1 MPMKGP
7 NVTKVKM
14 GQKSYSRNVIEPTYI
29 ATLQNAQRDVNFQD
43 RADKIR
49 EACRDERQDLQINA
63 VPTNAYPQ
71 SGQGGRGPGWKR
83 LSVAIDSGAAET
95 VIPHTLVPD
104 HPIVETDASRG
115 GLNYSSAAGDPIPNL
130 GEQKLSLMTQEGTVR
145 AMTFQAAPVDRPL
158 GSVKRMCNSGHMVVF
173 DEEGSYVYN
182 KTSGELNWLR
192 EENGNYMLD
201 TWVAPGFRR
210 QR

>member
-1 MPMKGP
+1 MQGC
-7 NVTKVKM
+7 TA
-14 GQKSYSRNVIEPTYI
+14 RLED
-29 ATLQNAQRDVNFQD
+29 QRGARQRLPKRRTRRTRLWLEEAIGSD
-43 RADKIR
+43 RFR
-49 EACRDERQDLQINA
+49 
-63 VPTNAYPQ
+63 
-71 SGQGGRGPGWKR
+71 GGGDG
-83 LSVAIDSGAAET
+83 DSAH
-95 VIPHTLVPD
+95 VVPD
-104 HPIVETDASRG
+104 HPILETDASRG
-115 GLNYSSAAGDPIPNL
+115 GLNYSSATGDPIPNL
-130 GEQKLSLMTQEGTVR
+130 GEQRLSLMTQEGTVR

>member
-1 MPMKGP
+1 M
-7 NVTKVKM
+7 
-14 GQKSYSRNVIEPTYI
+14 
-29 ATLQNAQRDVNFQD
+29 
-43 RADKIR
+43 
-49 EACRDERQDLQINA
+49 
-63 VPTNAYPQ
+63 
-71 SGQGGRGPGWKR
+71 
-83 LSVAIDSGAAET
+83 
-95 VIPHTLVPD
+95 
-104 HPIVETDASRG
+104 
-115 GLNYSSAAGDPIPNL
+115 
-130 GEQKLSLMTQEGTVR
+130 
-145 AMTFQAAPVDRPL
+145 